1 MPMLIACVAITIAR
15 FFSNYLFLYAL
26 SIEEG
31 THFCGKNC
39 WGELLR
45 KVGIGPNE
53 KYEKRLMEVVFC
65 REDYSFQRSTS
76 ISPSFAAYRTNSIVL

>member
-1 MPMLIACVAITIAR
+1 MLIACMAITIAP
-15 FFSNYLFLYAL
+15 FFLPNYLFLYAL

-31 THFCGKNC
+31 THFCRGSYWGKPP
-39 WGELLR
+39 R
-45 KVGIGPNE
+45 KTGIGPDE
-53 KYEKRLMEVVFC
+53 KYEKRLMEGVFC